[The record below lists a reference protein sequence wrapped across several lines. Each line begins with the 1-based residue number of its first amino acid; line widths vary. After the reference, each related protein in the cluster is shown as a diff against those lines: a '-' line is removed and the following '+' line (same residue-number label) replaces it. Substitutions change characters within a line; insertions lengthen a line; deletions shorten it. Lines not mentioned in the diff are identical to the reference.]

1 MKSSFEFEFDL
12 KTLIISF
19 FFFTLIDAVYLY
31 STKNY
36 FNKVIKSIQ
45 GKEITLKYSG
55 IVLCYLSLILGLNYF
70 ILSNKNLKNDQ
81 KIKNAFILGFVIY
94 AVFESTTYAIFDN
107 WTTTAVIMDSIWG
120 GILFSL
126 TTFVSL
132 KFIKN

>member
-12 KTLIISF
+12 KTLIISS

-31 STKNY
+31 STKKY

-55 IVLCYLSLILGLNYF
+55 IVLCYFSLILGLNYF

-132 KFIKN
+132 KFLKN